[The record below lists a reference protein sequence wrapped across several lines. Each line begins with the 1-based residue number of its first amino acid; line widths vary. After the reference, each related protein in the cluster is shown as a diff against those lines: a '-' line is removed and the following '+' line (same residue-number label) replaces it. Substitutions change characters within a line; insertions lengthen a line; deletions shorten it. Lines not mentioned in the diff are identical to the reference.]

1 MHNERDTRGCAISVA
16 DLVARVDLV
25 FRAHGCSAE
34 VAQTLAENCV
44 YAERDGAMTHG
55 LFRLPGYVATLKA
68 GSVDGAAEPEIEDVA
83 PGFVRVDARSG
94 FAQAALAR
102 VRPLLLKKA
111 KDHGIVLLAMRN
123 SCHFGALSLDV
134 EPFAESGL
142 VALSLLNSFRSV
154 VPHGATREVY
164 GTNPIAFAAP
174 RSGSFP
180 LVFDLATSTVAN
192 GEVAL
197 AHLEGREL
205 PTGAGVDASGRITSH
220 PEEILEGGSLLTF
233 GGHKGSSI
241 SMMVEILC
249 AALVG
254 SRFSFEVDIPDKSG
268 GQIPK
273 TGQAMIVLD
282 PMKGINAGYSF
293 ALRVEELL
301 TQLVQAGQSRIP
313 GDRRRIARQ
322 RHEAN
327 GIWLSP
333 QAQAMLV
340 QLSS

>member
-1 MHNERDTRGCAISVA
+1 
-16 DLVARVDLV
+16 
-25 FRAHGCSAE
+25 
-34 VAQTLAENCV
+34 
-44 YAERDGAMTHG
+44 
-55 LFRLPGYVATLKA
+55 
-68 GSVDGAAEPEIEDVA
+68 
-83 PGFVRVDARSG
+83 
-94 FAQAALAR
+94 
-102 VRPLLLKKA
+102 
-111 KDHGIVLLAMRN
+111 
-123 SCHFGALSLDV
+123 
-134 EPFAESGL
+134 
-142 VALSLLNSFRSV
+142 
-154 VPHGATREVY
+154 
-164 GTNPIAFAAP
+164 
-174 RSGSFP
+174 
-180 LVFDLATSTVAN
+180 
-192 GEVAL
+192 
-197 AHLEGREL
+197 
-205 PTGAGVDASGRITSH
+205 
-220 PEEILEGGSLLTF
+220 
-233 GGHKGSSI
+233 
-241 SMMVEILC
+241 MMVEILC

-282 PMKGINAGYSF
+282 PMKGINTGYSF